1 MGKSKNK
8 VSLIGTV
15 GRDAELRQTQSGV
28 SYARFSLA
36 TSEGGYKK
44 SDGTEVPETT
54 QWHSVVAWRGL
65 ADMCGKYVRK
75 GMKVAVD
82 GKIVYGK
89 FDKQGVECMSVEIVA
104 EDVVLMA
111 KPKDDG
117 QAQQAQFQTAPL
129 PYPPK
134 SQGIPTM
141 FDVAQQQGQ
150 PQQGQWGNEP
160 LF

>member
-117 QAQQAQFQTAPL
+117 QVQQQTQFQTALL

-134 SQGIPTM
+134 SQGMPTL
-141 FDVAQQQGQ
+141 FDAQPQQA
-150 PQQGQWGNEP
+150 QQGQWGNEP
-160 LF
+160 PF